1 LISQRVADVPVI
13 GASASIYS
21 IFPLSSVLLLR
32 FTINMS
38 ARLAFSHVA
47 RALANARPTST
58 IGARRTT
65 RFVRGYATE
74 NDNTVSFLVPCLCIS
89 Q

>member
-1 LISQRVADVPVI
+1 
-13 GASASIYS
+13 
-21 IFPLSSVLLLR
+21 
-32 FTINMS
+32 MS